1 MSDKFEITL
10 EGVTYNIPKRT
21 VNGVNY
27 YHAATMHKIAQG
39 TRQNDPQEFMRK
51 DSTRSLV
58 IECKTGKDNDTAIGL
73 ELDQDKTEAEEGA
86 VSYTIYEQ
94 DKTEAEEGAVSF
106 TIYEQDKTEAEE
118 GAVSFTNVVR
128 NKMDSLILKD
138 KKGGEYNVVNST
150 QKSEYLSA
158 THMQRLPAELEEGLV
173 FTPSRKEGMYFNE
186 TLMLKY
192 AQYLSSKIEKVCL
205 DKLNEIRRFE
215 QLPAEKQADIYID
228 KATEK
233 LKEDL
238 QPKQSAEKRLDT
250 KVKTKYLFSVLQSM
264 LPKDEDLK
272 PWYTLMNGRTNQL
285 FKHTA
290 KEIKAL
296 ADGSKPTR
304 DYMTDT
310 CIRAI
315 ELVEGFVCSDLVG
328 MRSAGVKLTEALLIQ
343 SVNEAIA
350 RVEPSLFKWTDE
362 IDFLVNENKVTKIL
376 TEVTLKSDYSTT
388 RQVTNLKQ
396 LT

>member
-10 EGVTYNIPKRT
+10 EGVTYNIPKRA

-39 TRQNDPQEFMRK
+39 TEQNSPVEFMRN
-51 DSTRSLV
+51 DSTKSLV
-58 IECKTGKDNDTAIGL
+58 IECKIGKDNDTAIGL

-86 VSYTIYEQ
+86 VSNMSLGQ
-94 DKTEAEEGAVSF
+94 DKTEAEEGAVSY
-106 TIYEQDKTEAEE
+106 TTL
-118 GAVSFTNVVR
+118 TR

-158 THMQRLPAELEEGLV
+158 THKERLPYSLEEGLV

>member
-21 VNGVNY
+21 ANGVNY

-39 TRQNDPQEFMRK
+39 TEQNSPVEFMRN
-51 DSTRSLV
+51 DSTKSLV
-58 IECKTGKDNDTAIGL
+58 IECKIGKDNDTAIGL

-86 VSYTIYEQ
+86 VSNMSLGQ
-94 DKTEAEEGAVSF
+94 DKTEAEEGAVSY
-106 TIYEQDKTEAEE
+106 TTL
-118 GAVSFTNVVR
+118 TR

-158 THMQRLPAELEEGLV
+158 THKERLPYSLEEGLV